1 MSLTLMQEISD
12 RAQIVLKTSPLYALR
27 MVTVQELDDCLVL
40 TGRVSTFYQK
50 QQAQELVRSVAGSA
64 LVTNQIEVT

>member
-1 MSLTLMQEISD
+1 MTSMQEISH
-12 RAQIVLKTSPLYALR
+12 RAQIALKTSSLYALR
-27 MVTVQELDDCLVL
+27 MVTVEQAADGLIL

-50 QQAQELVRSVAGSA
+50 QQAQELVRTFAGET